1 MVQRNGTP
9 FPLPPGTTTQSRLT
23 RDDSPETCRGR
34 TVVGNA
40 IDSGPWTASSYVCME
55 EDDYRTDLSWT
66 LEMPVTTTLTGSAS
80 YISSVKD
87 AETSTATPAPP
98 PSTVASATAHP
109 DSGNNDDGGDGTNVG
124 AIVGGVVG
132 GVAGLALIL
141 AALWF
146 YLRRRKQK
154 EAEMRELGAGY
165 VPPTQNK

>member
-1 MVQRNGTP
+1 M
-9 FPLPPGTTTQSRLT
+9 
-23 RDDSPETCRGR
+23 
-34 TVVGNA
+34 
-40 IDSGPWTASSYVCME
+40 
-55 EDDYRTDLSWT
+55 
-66 LEMPVTTTLTGSAS
+66 
-80 YISSVKD
+80 KD

-109 DSGNNDDGGDGTNVG
+109 DFGNNDDGGDGTNVG